1 MKWRLDIK
9 RLILIVVIISVVV
22 LIARGCF
29 YASDADSEDGYEP
42 RLILDKGNPA
52 SKPRYIKAVS
62 YTHLNVYKRQAL
74 RYAVLGD
81 MMPSDSI

>member
-52 SKPRYIKAVS
+52 SKPRYIKVYKPVS
-62 YTHLNVYKRQAL
+62 YTHLDVYKRQNKAWE
-74 RYAVLGD
+74 
-81 MMPSDSI
+81 P